1 MFCGST
7 IRRRLATITET
18 RRRSLVAGITGNSV
32 FQDQN
37 VFAAFALPIE
47 LEP

>member
-37 VFAAFALPIE
+37 VFGRIRAADRA
-47 LEP
+47 